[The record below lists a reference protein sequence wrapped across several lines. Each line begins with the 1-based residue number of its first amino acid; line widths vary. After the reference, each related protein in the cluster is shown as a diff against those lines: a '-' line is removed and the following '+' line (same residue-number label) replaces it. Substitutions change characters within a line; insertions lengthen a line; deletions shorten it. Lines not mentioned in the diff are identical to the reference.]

1 MKEYNFGG
9 GRPAPETFPA
19 NELAEA
25 AQRVLAREGPSLV
38 LYPDGQGY
46 RGLREVAAWRFQRR
60 ESQDLPLEEICLT
73 TGSMQAI
80 TLTIRA
86 LLQPG
91 RPILCEEFCYSGSL
105 HDFRAHGAELIGLP
119 MDEEGL
125 DVGALE
131 ETLRDLTRRGTPP
144 SFLYTIANHQN
155 PTGTNLSVPRRRR
168 LLELA
173 EEFDLIVVEDD
184 CYGDVIFEG
193 QEEPTLYGMDASE
206 RVIYIAS
213 WSKVL
218 GPGLRLGYFAAR
230 ESLRQQLMA
239 HKIDG
244 GTTALASM
252 VVAEYFRDHFVDHLN
267 RTNALMRQKRD
278 ALLATLAASWTDLGT
293 WTRPNGGLFLWLSLP
308 ATTDPA
314 RLGELAREQ
323 NVIYAPGRAFHAGDQ
338 EVPYLRLAFG
348 YPALED
354 IPEGVTKLA
363 SCVRQ
368 AARVAPQ

>member
-9 GRPAPETFPA
+9 GRPAPETFPT
-19 NELAEA
+19 EGLAEA
-25 AQRVLAREGPSLV
+25 AQRVIAREGPGLV

-46 RGLREVAAWRFQRR
+46 LGLREVAAMRYRRR
-60 ESQDLPLEEICLT
+60 EGKDLPVEEICLT

-80 TLTIRA
+80 TLAIQA
-86 LLQPG
+86 LLRPG

-105 HDFRAHGAELIGLP
+105 HDFRAHGAELVGIP
-119 MDEEGL
+119 VDEEGL
-125 DVGALE
+125 DVAALE
-131 ETLRDLTRRGTPP
+131 ETLRDLARQGTSP

-155 PTGTNLSVPRRRR
+155 PTGTNLTVPRRQR

-173 EEFDLIVVEDD
+173 EEYDVVVVEDD

-193 QEEPTLYGMDASE
+193 REEPTLYGMDPSE

-218 GPGLRLGYFAAR
+218 GPGVRLGYFAAR
-230 ESLRQQLMA
+230 AGLRQKLMA
-239 HKIDG
+239 QKIDG

-252 VVAEYFRDHFVDHLN
+252 IVAEYFRDHFVDHLA

-278 ALLATLAASWTDLGT
+278 AMLAALAEHWSDLGN

-308 ATTDPA
+308 ERTD
-314 RLGELAREQ
+314 RTHLLELAPTQ
-323 NVIYAPGRAFHAGDQ
+323 GVIYAPGRAFHARD
-338 EVPYLRLAFG
+338 EDVPYLRLAFG
-348 YPALED
+348 YPALKD
-354 IPEGVTKLA
+354 IPEGVARLA
-363 SCVRQ
+363 GCVRQ
-368 AARVAPQ
+368 AGGGAGS